1 MAESKSKNS
10 NESPLVLE
18 AQGKCPT
25 CGDVGL
31 WASFGGVQTR
41 VTCPD
46 CKK

>member
-1 MAESKSKNS
+1 MSENKNS

-31 WASFGGVQTR
+31 WTNKQVR